1 MSVSIAFAACK
12 NLFPWIQK
20 MENYRPTEAEL
31 TGFNNEYKKTAN
43 GATHKSKIEVS

>member
-1 MSVSIAFAACK
+1 
-12 NLFPWIQK
+12 